1 MTETIQWIAIQ
12 ALMPLFFGL
21 LLLLRSRIVFWFLI
35 VYSGF
40 IILYGI
46 GILGWGLMGPAT
58 PASVYVVSVVL
69 FVMGFGLLY
78 QAMKDLRVG
87 EKRRKD
93 YAED

>member
-58 PASVYVVSVVL
+58 PLSVYAVGGVL

-87 EKRRKD
+87 EKERKD
-93 YAED
+93 YAAD